1 MKMKWI
7 QPKSTRATIQ
17 VLDLHCTVMKTL
29 IGKSYIKGKKYIFTL
44 DSCIKDLFTL
54 GLHLHQ
60 HHSETSSL
68 TLCQWRQKHKYT
80 KWSEPILD
88 VFH

>member
-1 MKMKWI
+1 MDPTKVYT
-7 QPKSTRATIQ
+7 SNYSSARF
-17 VLDLHCTVMKTL
+17 TL
-29 IGKSYIKGKKYIFTL
+29 YSDENINWKIIDQREDIFTL
-44 DSCIKDLFTL
+44 DSCIKAFFTL
-54 GLHLHQ
+54 GLRLRQ
-60 HHSETSSL
+60 HHRETSSL